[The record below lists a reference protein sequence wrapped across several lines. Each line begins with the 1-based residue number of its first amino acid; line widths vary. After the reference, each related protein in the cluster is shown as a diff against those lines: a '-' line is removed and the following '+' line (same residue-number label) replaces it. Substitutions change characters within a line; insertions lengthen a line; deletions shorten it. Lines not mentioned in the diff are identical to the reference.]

1 MRTTNVDKYTEMV
14 QKIDEIMKSVDAFK
28 RLWYYQKNSNVWRK
42 NEMEIILNSKDMHY
56 AWFLVHTS
64 IPKMETAYKNLK
76 KATERG
82 NRKVTDLVDNLYY
95 AFDDATIAVKA
106 VSDGICKIDILNR
119 HPEWR
124 SISATG
130 KNLGLQELMYRLFTA
145 MSKMDLKMKEIK
157 NIADNIY
164 YV

>member
-1 MRTTNVDKYTEMV
+1 
-14 QKIDEIMKSVDAFK
+14 
-28 RLWYYQKNSNVWRK
+28 
-42 NEMEIILNSKDMHY
+42 
-56 AWFLVHTS
+56 
-64 IPKMETAYKNLK
+64 LK